1 MELFW
6 LAFIPLCVAFDGAGL
21 LPMFWALAEHLSPKQ
36 RQQAIVE
43 AVMTAS
49 LVAVAFLL
57 VSKFVFTLMGLTV
70 SDVMMA
76 GGTIL
81 IVLCLRDLLF
91 SDELPH
97 RRYANP
103 GIVPLG
109 VPLLAG
115 PAVLTTILL
124 VRDRYGWQITLA
136 ALLANMALIWGI
148 LRVSSWLMRWL
159 GQEGA
164 RVMSRIANLILTAF
178 GIMLIRQG
186 IALVMKAPNP

>member
-97 RRYANP
+97 RRYASP

-136 ALLANMALIWGI
+136 ALLAIMALIWGI
-148 LRVSSWLMRWL
+148 LRV
-159 GQEGA
+159 
-164 RVMSRIANLILTAF
+164 
-178 GIMLIRQG
+178 
-186 IALVMKAPNP
+186 